1 MGLSSEEIKSLAD
14 RVLMKTYGRYDLALV
29 RGEGVKVYDP
39 EGREYLD
46 FVAGIAVA
54 GLGHADRQV
63 AEALADQARRLVHVS
78 NLYYTEPQVRL
89 AELLVD
95 NSFADRVFFC
105 NSGAEANEA
114 AIKLAR
120 RYSFDKYGPGR
131 HIIVSMEKSF
141 HGRTMATL
149 SATGQDKV
157 RHGFEPYVERFVFVP
172 FNDLTALEKVLG
184 ADVCAVILEPIQGE
198 GGVNEPADDYLGR
211 VAEMCRAKDVLVIF
225 DEVQVGLGR
234 TGKLFAYQ
242 HFGVEPDIMTLA
254 KALANGLPMGAALAR
269 EETAKSFGPGS
280 HATTFGGGPVVSAA
294 ALVVV
299 ETLLS
304 EGFLDQV
311 ARAGGYF
318 KEKLIELAE
327 KYEFIREV
335 RGRGLI
341 LAMELIFPGGGV
353 LKELMGRGFLIN
365 CIQDNVLRFVP
376 PLIITEA
383 EIDRLLP
390 VLEEVLVHQAAE
402 NKDQK

>member
-14 RVLMKTYGRYDLALV
+14 RVLMKTYSRYDLALV

-54 GLGHADRQV
+54 GLGHAHPQV
-63 AEALADQARRLVHVS
+63 AAAVADQARRLVHVS
-78 NLYYTEPQVRL
+78 NLYYTEPQVEL
-89 AELLVD
+89 ARILVD
-95 NSFADRVFFC
+95 HSFADRVFFC

-131 HIIVSMEKSF
+131 HTIVSMEKSF

-157 RHGFEPYVERFVFVP
+157 RHGFEPYVDRFVFVP
-172 FNDLTALEKVLG
+172 FNDAAALEKALS
-184 ADVCAVILEPIQGE
+184 DEVCAVILEPIQGE
-198 GGVNEPADDYLGR
+198 GGVNEPDDGYLAR

-254 KALANGLPMGAALAR
+254 KALANGLPMGAALAK
-269 EETAKSFGPGS
+269 EETAQAFGPGS
-280 HATTFGGGPVVSAA
+280 HATTFGGGPVVAAA
-294 ALVVV
+294 ALAVV
-299 ETLLS
+299 ETLLRP
-304 EGFLDQV
+304 GFLDQV
-311 ARAGGYF
+311 ARVGVYF
-318 KEKLIELAE
+318 REKLIELAG
-327 KYEFIREV
+327 KYDFIRTV

-341 LAMELIFPGGGV
+341 LGLELAFPGAGV

-376 PLIITEA
+376 PLIITEV

-390 VLEEVLVHQAAE
+390 VLEEVLIHQAAE
-402 NKDQK
+402 NKDH